1 MLLILQSTI
10 EITYVQKCIENGK
23 FTAFWLKVLREDDR
37 EQKRWFGRN
46 FSKVGV
52 FHANEQGSG
61 VPRKQMNI

>member
-1 MLLILQSTI
+1 MFTNARN
-10 EITYVQKCIENGK
+10 IENGK
-23 FTAFWLKVLREDDR
+23 FTAFWLKVLREDR
-37 EQKRWFGRN
+37 EQKWRFGRN

>member
-1 MLLILQSTI
+1 MFTNARN
-10 EITYVQKCIENGK
+10 IENGK
-23 FTAFWLKVLREDDR
+23 FTAFWLKVLREDR
-37 EQKRWFGRN
+37 EQKWRFERN